1 MKVVWSHGLYSPRNS
16 PGQNTGVGSLC
27 LLQKIF
33 PTQGLKACLLHCR
46 WVLYQLNHKG
56 SPRNSKDSGVKNWR
70 DSGSNQHFEK
80 CWFKFCPRIVLNAEL
95 PRTFNMQS
103 SMLFLRGGGT
113 YFVFSIFFFFLNY
126 ELNLSETIFTGL
138 TLQVIY
144 CNETVAGCNNA
155 YVRILDKEKCYFLR
169 WLMSGA
175 SGSGV

>member
-1 MKVVWSHGLYSPRNS
+1 MLVKLKKKKLKRKWKVKVVWSHGLYSPRNS

-113 YFVFSIFFFFLNY
+113 YFVFSIFFFFKLRIESLGDYLYWSNTSN
-126 ELNLSETIFTGL
+126 NLL
-138 TLQVIY
+138 
-144 CNETVAGCNNA
+144 
-155 YVRILDKEKCYFLR
+155 
-169 WLMSGA
+169 
-175 SGSGV
+175 